1 MMNAEQAFAYLSRKA
16 GAVIK
21 HVELPVAEAAVDVDK
36 PADLELV
43 SSLAGEIGPAVQ
55 AVRLHQDLLRSR
67 AEVVALRE
75 DERRRLR
82 RDLHDGL
89 GPTLAAIG
97 LKAGLAAREVP
108 PDSAARALLGEIDTE
123 VKASIGD
130 IRRLVEALRPPAL
143 DELGLLGAVRSRA
156 AALAGDVT
164 IEVSGS
170 EPAAALPAAIET
182 AAYRI
187 VVEAMTNAVRHSG
200 AAHCGVLIMVDDDAV
215 EVVVRDDG
223 HGLVADRKPG
233 VGLRSMQERA
243 AEVGGTLSVTSAA
256 EGTVI
261 AARLPLSLRGEVDH
275 ADPR

>member
-1 MMNAEQAFAYLSRKA
+1 
-16 GAVIK
+16 
-21 HVELPVAEAAVDVDK
+21 
-36 PADLELV
+36 
-43 SSLAGEIGPAVQ
+43 
-55 AVRLHQDLLRSR
+55 
-67 AEVVALRE
+67 
-75 DERRRLR
+75 LR

-170 EPAAALPAAIET
+170 EPATALPAAIET
-182 AAYRI
+182 AAYRV

-200 AAHCGVLIMVDDDAV
+200 AAHCEVLIMVDDDAV

-223 HGLVADRKPG
+223 HGLLADRKPG

-261 AARLPLSLRGEVDH
+261 AARLPLSLRGVVDH

>member
-1 MMNAEQAFAYLSRKA
+1 
-16 GAVIK
+16 
-21 HVELPVAEAAVDVDK
+21 
-36 PADLELV
+36 
-43 SSLAGEIGPAVQ
+43 
-55 AVRLHQDLLRSR
+55 
-67 AEVVALRE
+67 VALRE

-89 GPTLAAIG
+89 GPALAAIG
-97 LKAGLAAREVP
+97 LKAGLVARELP
-108 PDSAARALLGEIDTE
+108 PDSTAQALLGEIDTE
-123 VKASIGD
+123 VKSSLGD

-156 AALAGDVT
+156 AALAGDMR

-170 EPAAALPAAIET
+170 ESTGALPAAIET

-200 AAHCGVLIMVDDDAV
+200 GAHCSVLIMVDDDAV
-215 EVVVRDDG
+215 EAVVRDDG
-223 HGLVADRKPG
+223 RGLAADRNPG

-243 AEVGGTLSVTSAA
+243 AEVGGTLSVSSAT
-256 EGTVI
+256 EGTVVS
-261 AARLPLSLRGEVDH
+261 ARLPLSLRGAVDH